1 MKFTLRLPLYARIVL
16 WFLLNVAVLAL
27 AFYLVVRMQFRQG
40 MSTALGSLAGDRIQV
55 LAQDLHFTLA
65 KQPASKW
72 TQTLQA
78 LGGKHE
84 AQIALYHVPEVWV
97 AGDVL
102 DIPPEVHDEVAAMF
116 PDPGRRG
123 PPRAERPPPRRGPR
137 AEDNLLFGD
146 SFLEAFADD
155 PDEGGGPAERQQRS
169 WPTRLGLFMKR
180 TESNGL
186 NWVGVRF
193 PPPIPGMI
201 EDGPLMLFIVS
212 RSITANG
219 LVFDTKPW
227 LWGFGGALGVSI
239 LLWLPFVRGITHSIR
254 QTMDATELIA
264 RGKFDVRVPEDRGDE
279 LGRMAQAVNRMAVQL
294 DGYVRG
300 QKRFLG
306 DIAHE
311 LCSPIARMEMGL
323 GILDHKLGEEHAENL
338 NDVKEELRD
347 ISAMVNELLS
357 FSKAAVGM
365 DMMTPEP
372 VMLRAVIE
380 EVLHTEDLPADLEWV
395 EISDTLIVMA
405 HYDLLKRAIGN
416 VLRNAMLHGAAPIEI
431 SAERSNGHI
440 VLSIADSGTGVPAD
454 SLPRL
459 FDPFYRVDTAR
470 ARETGGTGLGLA
482 IVKTCVD
489 ACGGTVSARNADPH
503 GLEVIITLPAA

>member
-1 MKFTLRLPLYARIVL
+1 MKFQLRLPLYARIVL

-27 AFYLVVRMQFRQG
+27 AFYLVVRLQFRQG

-55 LAQDLHFTLA
+55 LAQDLHFSLA
-65 KQPASKW
+65 KQTPAEW
-72 TQTLQA
+72 TKTLQA
-78 LGGKHE
+78 LG
-84 AQIALYHVPEVWV
+84 AQHDAKIALYHLPDELV

-102 DIPPEVHDEVAAMF
+102 TIPKEIHEEAQAMF
-116 PDPGRRG
+116 PEPARRG
-123 PPRAERPPPRRGPR
+123 PPGADRPPPRRGPPHR
-137 AEDNLLFGD
+137 GESLFGD
-146 SFLEAFADD
+146 SFLDAFADSED
-155 PDEGGGPAERQQRS
+155 PPDQMDRPWPA
-169 WPTRLGLFMKR
+169 RLGLFMKKA
-180 TESNGL
+180 EADGL

-193 PPPIPGMI
+193 PPPLRSMVN
-201 EDGPLMLFIVS
+201 DGPLILFIVS

-219 LVFDTKPW
+219 LVFDVKPW
-227 LWGFGGALGVSI
+227 LWGFAGALLVST
-239 LLWLPFVRGITHSIR
+239 LLWLPFVRGITHSLR

-365 DMMTPEP
+365 DSMTPEP

-395 EISDTLIVMA
+395 EISDSLIVLA

-416 VLRNAMLHGAAPIEI
+416 VLRNAMLHGAPPIEI

-482 IVKTCVD
+482 IVKTCID
-489 ACGGTVSARNADPH
+489 ACGGTVSAKNVEPQ
-503 GLEVIITLPAA
+503 GLEIVITLPRA

>member
-1 MKFTLRLPLYARIVL
+1 MKKAE
-16 WFLLNVAVLAL
+16 AD
-27 AFYLVVRMQFRQG
+27 G
-40 MSTALGSLAGDRIQV
+40 M
-55 LAQDLHFTLA
+55 
-65 KQPASKW
+65 
-72 TQTLQA
+72 
-78 LGGKHE
+78 
-84 AQIALYHVPEVWV
+84 
-97 AGDVL
+97 
-102 DIPPEVHDEVAAMF
+102 
-116 PDPGRRG
+116 
-123 PPRAERPPPRRGPR
+123 
-137 AEDNLLFGD
+137 
-146 SFLEAFADD
+146 
-155 PDEGGGPAERQQRS
+155 
-169 WPTRLGLFMKR
+169 
-180 TESNGL
+180 

-193 PPPIPGMI
+193 PPPLRSMVN
-201 EDGPLMLFIVS
+201 EGPLMLFIVS

-219 LVFDTKPW
+219 LVFDVKPW
-227 LWGFGGALGVSI
+227 LWGFGGALAVST

-365 DMMTPEP
+365 DSMTPEP

-395 EISDTLIVMA
+395 EISDSLIVLA
-405 HYDLLKRAIGN
+405 HYELLKRAIGN
-416 VLRNAMLHGAAPIEI
+416 VLRNAMLHGAPPIEI

-440 VLSIADSGTGVPAD
+440 VLSIADSGPGVPAD

-489 ACGGTVSARNADPH
+489 ACGGTVSAKNAAPH
-503 GLEVIITLPAA
+503 GLEIVITLPAV

>member
-1 MKFTLRLPLYARIVL
+1 MKFQLRLPLYARIVL

-27 AFYLVVRMQFRQG
+27 AFYMVVRLQFRQG

-55 LAQDLHFTLA
+55 LAQDLHFSLA
-65 KQPASKW
+65 KQTPAEW

-78 LGGKHE
+78 LG
-84 AQIALYHVPEVWV
+84 AQHDAKIALYHLPDELV

-102 DIPPEVHDEVAAMF
+102 MIPTEIHEEAQAMF
-116 PDPGRRG
+116 PEHARRG
-123 PPRAERPPPRRGPR
+123 PPGADRPPPRRGPPHR
-137 AEDNLLFGD
+137 GESLFGD
-146 SFLEAFADD
+146 SFLDAFADSENP
-155 PDEGGGPAERQQRS
+155 PDQMDRPWPA
-169 WPTRLGLFMKR
+169 RLGLFMKKA
-180 TESNGL
+180 EADGK

-193 PPPIPGMI
+193 PPPLRSMVN
-201 EDGPLMLFIVS
+201 DGPLLLFIVS

-219 LVFDTKPW
+219 LVFDVKPW
-227 LWGFGGALGVSI
+227 LWGFAGALAVST

-365 DMMTPEP
+365 DSMMPEP

-395 EISDTLIVMA
+395 EISDTLIVLA

-416 VLRNAMLHGAAPIEI
+416 VLRNAMLHGAPPIDI

-440 VLSIADSGTGVPAD
+440 VLSITDSGSGVPAD

-482 IVKTCVD
+482 IVKTCID
-489 ACGGTVSARNADPH
+489 ACGGTVSAKNVEPH
-503 GLEVIITLPAA
+503 GLEILITLPRA

>member
-1 MKFTLRLPLYARIVL
+1 MKFQLRLPLYARIVL

-27 AFYLVVRMQFRQG
+27 AFYLVVRLQFRQG

-55 LAQDLHFTLA
+55 LAQDLHFSLA
-65 KQPASKW
+65 KQTPAEW
-72 TQTLQA
+72 TKTLQA
-78 LGGKHE
+78 LGAQHE
-84 AQIALYHVPEVWV
+84 AKIALYHLPDELV

-102 DIPPEVHDEVAAMF
+102 TIPKEIHEEAQAMF
-116 PDPGRRG
+116 PEPARRG
-123 PPRAERPPPRRGPR
+123 PPGADRPPPRRGPPHR
-137 AEDNLLFGD
+137 GESLFGD
-146 SFLEAFADD
+146 SFLDAFADSED
-155 PDEGGGPAERQQRS
+155 PPDQMDRPWPA
-169 WPTRLGLFMKR
+169 RLGLFMKKA
-180 TESNGL
+180 EADGL

-193 PPPIPGMI
+193 PPPLRSMVN
-201 EDGPLMLFIVS
+201 DGPLILFIVS

-219 LVFDTKPW
+219 LVFDVKPW
-227 LWGFGGALGVSI
+227 LWGFAGALLVST
-239 LLWLPFVRGITHSIR
+239 LLWLPFVRGITHSLR

-365 DMMTPEP
+365 DSMTPEP

-395 EISDTLIVMA
+395 EISDSLIVLA

-416 VLRNAMLHGAAPIEI
+416 VLRNAMLHGAPPIEI
-431 SAERSNGHI
+431 SAERSNGHV
-440 VLSIADSGTGVPAD
+440 VLSIADSGNGVPAD

-482 IVKTCVD
+482 IVKTCID
-489 ACGGTVSARNADPH
+489 ACGGTVSAKNVEPH
-503 GLEVIITLPAA
+503 GLEIVITLPRA

>member
-1 MKFTLRLPLYARIVL
+1 MKLQLRLPLYVRIVL

-27 AFYLVVRMQFRQG
+27 SFYLVVRVQFRQG
-40 MSTALGSLAGDRIQV
+40 MNTALGSLAGDRLQL
-55 LAQDLHFTLA
+55 LAQELHFTLA
-65 KQPASKW
+65 KQPPSEW
-72 TQTLQA
+72 TATLQK
-78 LGGKHE
+78 LGAAHDAK
-84 AQIALYHVPEVWV
+84 IALYHLPDVFV
-97 AGDVL
+97 AGDTLV
-102 DIPPEVHDEVAAMF
+102 IPPEVHDEADALF
-116 PDPGRRG
+116 PDASRRG
-123 PPRAERPPPRRGPR
+123 PPGNDRPPPRRGPPPR
-137 AEDNLLFGD
+137 DESLFGD
-146 SFLEAFADD
+146 SFLDAFAEDEAHNP
-155 PDEGGGPAERQQRS
+155 PDQRERP
-169 WPTRLGLFMKR
+169 WPTRLGLFMKKAKAD
-180 TESNGL
+180 GQ

-193 PPPIPGMI
+193 PPPQRSMYN
-201 EDGPLMLFIVS
+201 EGPLMLMIVS
-212 RSITANG
+212 SSITANG
-219 LVFDTKPW
+219 LVFDVKPW
-227 LWGFGGALGVSI
+227 LWGFGGALAGST

-365 DMMTPEP
+365 DSMTPEP

-395 EISDTLIVMA
+395 EIADSLIVLA

-416 VLRNAMLHGAAPIEI
+416 VLRNAMLHGAPPIEI
-431 SAERSNGHI
+431 SAERSHGHI
-440 VLSIADSGTGVPAD
+440 VLSITDSGPGVPAD

-489 ACGGTVSARNADPH
+489 ACGGTVSAKCAEPH
-503 GLEVIITLPAA
+503 GLEVIITLPAV

>member
-1 MKFTLRLPLYARIVL
+1 MKLTLRLPLYARIVL

-27 AFYLVVRMQFRQG
+27 AFYLVVRQQFRQG

-55 LAQDLHFTLA
+55 LAQELHFSLA
-65 KQPASKW
+65 KQTPAQW
-72 TQTLQA
+72 TQTLQTLA
-78 LGGKHE
+78 ARHDAK
-84 AQIALYHVPEVWV
+84 IALYHVPEVWV

-102 DIPPEVHDEVAAMF
+102 DIPPEVHDEVASMF

-137 AEDNLLFGD
+137 SDDELLFGD
-146 SFLEAFADD
+146 SFLSAVT
-155 PDEGGGPAERQQRS
+155 EGEEPPHERQQRA

-180 TESNGL
+180 TESTGL

-193 PPPIPGMI
+193 PPPIPGMM
-201 EDGPLMLFIVS
+201 ENGPLMLFIVS

-239 LLWLPFVRGITHSIR
+239 LLWLPFVRGITRSVR

-323 GILDHKLGEEHAENL
+323 GILDQKLGAEHTENL

-365 DMMTPEP
+365 DALTPEP

-395 EISDTLIVMA
+395 EISDSLIVLA

-416 VLRNAMLHGAAPIEI
+416 VLRNAMLHGAPPIEI

-440 VLSIADSGTGVPAD
+440 VLSIADSGPGVPAD

-489 ACGGTVSARNADPH
+489 ACGGTVSARQVAPH
-503 GLEVIITLPAA
+503 GLEVVITLPAV